1 MTDIYFDKLI
11 KDDEKLFLKSTEL
24 LYFAYRD
31 YIAWPDVVLKKYN
44 FGRAHHRIIFF
55 VNQNPGIT
63 VAELLTLLNITKQSL
78 SRVLSTLL
86 SKSYISQNIG
96 TNDRRKR
103 LLNLTSKGKKLLSE
117 VSEYQNKQMVKAC
130 KEAGPIATDGFWKV
144 LTNLIDEKNKK
155 GSINLTYK

>member
-1 MTDIYFDKLI
+1 MTDIYFDKQI
-11 KDDEKLFLKSTEL
+11 KDNEKLFLKSTEL

-31 YIAWPDVVLKKYN
+31 YIAWPDVVLKKYS

-86 SKSYISQNIG
+86 SKLQKEKNYYQKFLNTK
-96 TNDRRKR
+96 TNKW
-103 LLNLTSKGKKLLSE
+103 LKHVKKLALSPR
-117 VSEYQNKQMVKAC
+117 MVF
-130 KEAGPIATDGFWKV
+130 GRF
-144 LTNLIDEKNKK
+144 
-155 GSINLTYK
+155 